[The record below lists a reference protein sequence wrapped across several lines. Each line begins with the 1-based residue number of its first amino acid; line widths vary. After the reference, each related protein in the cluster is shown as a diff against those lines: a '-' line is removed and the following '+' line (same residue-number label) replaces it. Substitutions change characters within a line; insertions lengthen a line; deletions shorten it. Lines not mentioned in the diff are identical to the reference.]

1 MSALFAVK
9 FHLPITVEHYLN
21 ALFMVF
27 GDYPPMS
34 NLDTAGAVMVF
45 AMKTAGIPVNSIIP
59 HGSSGTID
67 NHSPH
72 IVEIF
77 NNNDPDQF
85 QSSAGPDILCFVET
99 RSVSSTL
106 ERKLIQLGYN
116 PVVQALSEMSET
128 SFYLGFRCGF
138 KL

>member
-27 GDYPPMS
+27 VDYPPMS
-34 NLDTAGAVMVF
+34 NLDNAGAVMVF

-72 IVEIF
+72 IVDIF

-85 QSSAGPDILCFVET
+85 QSPAGYHLSTCGIVE
-99 RSVSSTL
+99 VA
-106 ERKLIQLGYN
+106 LGH
-116 PVVQALSEMSET
+116 VFFSLLKV
-128 SFYLGFRCGF
+128 
-138 KL
+138 